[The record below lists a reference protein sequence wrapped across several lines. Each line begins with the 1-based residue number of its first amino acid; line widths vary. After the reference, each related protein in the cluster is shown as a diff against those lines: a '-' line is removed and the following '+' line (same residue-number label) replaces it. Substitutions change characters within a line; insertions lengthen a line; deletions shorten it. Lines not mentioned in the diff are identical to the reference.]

1 MMRNPF
7 QLVCLFL
14 LLAGS
19 PAFAERQE
27 VSVQGRAYL
36 IDLPAH
42 PSGAMILALH
52 GGGGNPA
59 QFARNS
65 GLSQPAMAAG
75 YAVIYPAGSG
85 RGPLLTWNAGYC
97 CAYAQRSRIDDM
109 GFLDA
114 VVADA
119 AQRFGLDAHRLYL
132 TGMSNGS
139 MMAESYA
146 VSRKGRVKAVA
157 GISGTIDLA
166 RYPAA
171 AVPLLHIHGTADTH
185 VPYKGGNGSAS
196 IVDTDFTSVP
206 AEIAAFEA
214 AFGGLVQTERVINPS
229 DDGMRVIEDDYSR
242 SGVAQIRLLTIEGGG
257 HTWPGAH
264 RSTRQGGT
272 LDISANTE
280 VLRFF
285 REHP

>member
-1 MMRNPF
+1 MRKVVHAVF
-7 QLVCLFL
+7 LFL
-14 LLAGS
+14 MLAAS
-19 PAFAERQE
+19 PALAERQQ
-27 VSVQGRAYL
+27 VSLQGRSYL
-36 IDLPAH
+36 IDIPPD
-42 PSGAMILALH
+42 PSGAMIIALH
-52 GGGGNPA
+52 GGGGNPE

-65 GLSQPAMAAG
+65 GLSGPAMAAG

-97 CAYAQRSRIDDM
+97 CAYAQRNRIDDL

-119 AQRFGLDAHRLYL
+119 QRRFGLDARRLYL

-157 GISGTIDLA
+157 GISGTIDLS
-166 RYPAA
+166 RYPAV

-185 VPYKGGNGSAS
+185 VPYTGGQGDDSL
-196 IVDTDFTSVP
+196 VKTDFTAV
-206 AEIAAFEA
+206 ATEIAAFNA
-214 AFGGLVQTERVINPS
+214 AFGTLPHQERVIDPA
-229 DDGMRVIEDDYSR
+229 DDGMRVIETDYTR
-242 SGVAQIRLLTIEGGG
+242 AGVAQIRLMTVEGGG
-257 HTWPGAH
+257 HTWPGAR

-272 LDISANTE
+272 LDISANRE
-280 VLRFF
+280 LLRFF
-285 REHP
+285 AEHP